1 MRENEL
7 YDNLKGYLD
16 NFVRTNVSLE
26 TLGIDVEDFK
36 AEARDAILQRVNDM
50 AAERLENPSEE

>member
-26 TLGIDVEDFK
+26 TLGIDVGDFK